1 MIHNVLTFS
10 VDNNICAVEV
20 ASVLEVLNYSIPT
33 AIPCAEHFIEGLI
46 YSRNQ
51 GITVINL
58 RKKFGIENRVID
70 KKTKIIVIEIPQKNN
85 DEETKVL
92 YGLLVDSVLDVSNIN
107 DENTIA
113 DLKTSIPQE
122 YINKI
127 IKTDLRTILL
137 LNFDDF

>member
-1 MIHNVLTFS
+1 MK
-10 VDNNICAVEV
+10 
-20 ASVLEVLNYSIPT
+20 
-33 AIPCAEHFIEGLI
+33 LI
-46 YSRNQ
+46 
-51 GITVINL
+51 
-58 RKKFGIENRVID
+58 ID

-127 IKTDLRTILL
+127 IKTDLKTILL
-137 LNFDDF
+137 LNFNDF